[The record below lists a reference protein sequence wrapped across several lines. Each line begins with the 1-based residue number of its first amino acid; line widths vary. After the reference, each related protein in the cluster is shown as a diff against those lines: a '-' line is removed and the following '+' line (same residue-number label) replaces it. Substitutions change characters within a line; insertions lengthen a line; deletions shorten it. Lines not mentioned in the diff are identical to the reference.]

1 MRHGLAVDGLDTTPF
16 ASTRQTSF
24 RAAPPAGKR
33 RGISRRREGEKRIR
47 AECEDTEIR
56 AHSLQHTCTNFS
68 QCANLHEWWLF
79 VKTDVE
85 FDWVAIVRNAQ
96 MESLLFSRW
105 SDERPSFARSCEKI
119 RFYFQSNVVS
129 NLCIRFSPN
138 FVQVLKRLTTSPS
151 FKGGCCNEMYI
162 QWRQS
167 ISLRINVYILERERF
182 LTSDFYVRA
191 NENHCREQF

>member
-47 AECEDTEIR
+47 VECEDTEIR

-79 VKTDVE
+79 VKIDESNSIEWRLFVTPRWKVYFLVDGAMDDYRLHDLVRR
-85 FDWVAIVRNAQ
+85 FD
-96 MESLLFSRW
+96 ST
-105 SDERPSFARSCEKI
+105 
-119 RFYFQSNVVS
+119 
-129 NLCIRFSPN
+129 
-138 FVQVLKRLTTSPS
+138 FVQYRFQFVYSIFAEFRST
-151 FKGGCCNEMYI
+151 FKTINDL
-162 QWRQS
+162 S
-167 ISLRINVYILERERF
+167 IV
-182 LTSDFYVRA
+182 
-191 NENHCREQF
+191 